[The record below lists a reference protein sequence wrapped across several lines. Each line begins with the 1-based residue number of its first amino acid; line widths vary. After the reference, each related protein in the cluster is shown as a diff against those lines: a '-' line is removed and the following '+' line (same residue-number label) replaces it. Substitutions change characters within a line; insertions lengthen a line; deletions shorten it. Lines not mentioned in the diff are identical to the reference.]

1 MPPSD
6 GSEGRLERPCPRLLV
21 TGASGFVGGRLARL
35 GAAVHGRWA
44 NEWLWGARSLPADR
58 ETSVPGRWVSIDLE
72 HPDSLTRAL
81 AEWRPTHVLHLAAVA
96 LPRAAERDPER
107 AERVNARGTH
117 ALGRACAAIG
127 ARLVFASTAQVY
139 GRRAGVLDESL
150 EPAPANAYGRSK
162 WAAEQA
168 LLQLASEGLDAVIA
182 RPFNHSGPGQKA
194 DYVLPAFVG
203 EIRRALES
211 GEPAR
216 TGNLTPR
223 RDFLHVDDVLEGY
236 RCLLQQAPSGWT
248 ANICS
253 GIGTPIAALFDGLAE
268 RLGLPANQR
277 VTDPLRVRSDDPPEI
292 TGDPSRLK
300 SLGWTPQRSLDDLL
314 DDIARGS
321 GVAGDARPAAR

>member
-1 MPPSD
+1 MPTSD
-6 GSEGRLERPCPRLLV
+6 GSVGRIERPCPRLLV
-21 TGASGFVGGRLARL
+21 TGASGFVGGRLASL
-35 GAAVHGRWA
+35 GAAVHSKWA
-44 NEWLWGARSLPADR
+44 DEWLWGTRSLGAER
-58 ETSVPGRWVSIDLE
+58 EASAPGRWVSLDLE
-72 HPDSLTRAL
+72 QPGSLASIL

-96 LPRAAERDPER
+96 LPRAAERDPEH
-107 AERVNARGTH
+107 AERVNAQGTH
-117 ALGRACAAIG
+117 ALGRAAAAIG

-162 WAAEQA
+162 WAAERA

-194 DYVLPAFVG
+194 DYVLPAFAR

-216 TGNLTPR
+216 TGNLAPR

-236 RCLLQQAPSGWT
+236 RCLLQRAPAGWT

-253 GIGTPIAALFDGLAE
+253 GIGTPISALFDGLAQ
-268 RLGLPANQR
+268 RLGLPADQR

-314 DDIARGS
+314 NDIARGTE
-321 GVAGDARPAAR
+321 VTGDPRTAAR